1 MKAQIQEREIMK
13 NILFQDIQII
23 MGGMGV
29 YISTPSLAKIVSLQG
44 GLGTVSGTAA
54 DRVMAAKL
62 AMGDPDGHFRRAL
75 SHFPFQESAQR
86 VLDEFY
92 IEEGNTKKTR
102 RAVPVYNIN
111 PSRLSIDLIVCANF
125 AFVWLAKEGHNHPV
139 SINYLEKIAMPHVYA
154 LTGAI
159 LAGIDVI
166 TMGAGL
172 PLHIPPL
179 IDALIQGQPVEYPVP
194 VVGEKTP
201 YKMRFDPG
209 KFFGTNLG
217 ITDRPSFLPIISSNS
232 LAQICAERLP
242 EGSVQGF
249 VVEESTAGG
258 HNAPPRGRPIIMD
271 KLGQPIYGDR
281 DKVDYRKLADLGFP
295 FWIAGS
301 YASPEKLVWAKENGA
316 EGIQIGTCFALCNQ
330 SGLDPALREKVRK
343 AGYRGEQ
350 KVFTDPIASPT
361 GFPFKVAAI
370 PGTLS
375 EQKVYENR
383 PRICNQGALASLYRH
398 PNGSIG
404 YRCGAENADSHIKKG
419 CKYEDTVGHKCICNG
434 LMTAAGLNYDQNEP
448 PIVTLGDDLSFL
460 SNLMS
465 DENAGYDTED
475 VFRYILARG

>member
-1 MKAQIQEREIMK
+1 MN

-62 AMGDPDGHFRRAL
+62 AMGDPGGDFRRAL
-75 SHFPFQESAQR
+75 SHFPFQDSAQR
-86 VLDEFY
+86 VLNAFY
-92 IEEGNTKKTR
+92 IEQGDTKKTR
-102 RAVPVYNIN
+102 RAVPVYSIN
-111 PSRLSIDLIVCANF
+111 PSKLSIELIVCANF
-125 AFVWLAKEGHNHPV
+125 AFVWLAKEGHDRPV
-139 SINYLEKIAMPHVYA
+139 GVNYLEKIAMPHVYA
-154 LTGAI
+154 ATGAL

-179 IDALIQGQPVEYPVP
+179 IDALIQGQIVEYPIP
-194 VVGEKTP
+194 IVGDKTP
-201 YKMRFDPG
+201 YRMQFDPG
-209 KFFGTNLG
+209 KFFGANLD
-217 ITDRPSFLPIISSNS
+217 ITYRPSFIPIISSNS

-242 EGSVQGF
+242 DGSVQGF
-249 VVEESTAGG
+249 VVEECTAGG

-271 KLGQPIYGDR
+271 KLGQPVYGDR

-301 YASPEKLVWAKENGA
+301 YASPEKLTEAKENGA
-316 EGIQIGTCFALCNQ
+316 QGIQVGTAFALCDQ
-330 SGLDPALREKVRK
+330 SGLDPVLREKVRR

-361 GFPFKVAAI
+361 GFPFKVAEI

-375 EQKVYENR
+375 EKEVYENR
-383 PRICNQGALASLYRH
+383 PRICNQGALASLYRR
-398 PNGSIG
+398 PDGSIG
-404 YRCGAENADSHIKKG
+404 YRCIAEDADRHIKKG
-419 CKYEDTVGHKCICNG
+419 GKLEDTIGRKCICNG
-434 LMTAAGLNYDQNEP
+434 LMATAGLNPDPNEP
-448 PIVTLGDDLSFL
+448 PIVTSGDDLSSL
-460 SNLMS
+460 PHLMS
-465 DENAGYDTED
+465 DENSGYSVED
-475 VFRYILARG
+475 VFRYLLARG